1 MKRLLHVKCTEH
13 TDTPPFKDFSIKYYT
28 IASGYF
34 YFRENSELG
43 FFFIKMLHKVYYTY
57 STVLLSVGF

>member
-43 FFFIKMLHKVYYTY
+43 FFFHQNVA
-57 STVLLSVGF
+57 